1 MSDVPKARVHA
12 GAAGTVCGVDEAGR
26 GPLAGPVFAAA
37 VVLGPAAEHIAG
49 IDDSKRLSEK
59 RRDALA
65 LQIQAHAVGWA
76 IASASVEEID
86 RLNILQATMLAMF
99 RAVTMLREDVIP
111 GVTQQIVIDGISIPR
126 DLAQWTP
133 ARGVLVR
140 AQPRAD
146 AEVREVGAASILAKT
161 ARDAYMRDA
170 HNRYPL
176 YDFAGHKGYGTPAHL
191 AALARHGPC
200 EEHRRSFAPVSQLN
214 LLATGP
220 TR

>member
-1 MSDVPKARVHA
+1 MSDLPKACVYARGA
-12 GAAGTVCGVDEAGR
+12 GIVCGVDEAGR

-37 VVLGPAAEHIAG
+37 VVLGPTAEHIAG

-65 LQIQAHAVGWA
+65 LQIQAHAAGWA

-99 RAVTMLREDVIP
+99 RAVTMLRGDAMP
-111 GVTQQIVIDGISIPR
+111 GLTQQIVIDGISIPR
-126 DLAQWTP
+126 DLLQWAP
-133 ARGVLVR
+133 ARGISVH

-161 ARDAYMRDA
+161 ARDAYMRDV
-170 HNRYPL
+170 HRRYPL

-214 LLATGP
+214 LLVTEP